1 MLEFRK
7 DGISLTTFENKKLD
21 TNFAISNAK
30 LQSKFLSTLL
40 ESKPELIKPFKQSL
54 KKRIMR
60 SHIESF
66 IKGSSIDNL
75 NDIKKSLRA
84 MREQFFSI
92 SLNFYIKDIF
102 YYASYSFHYNNE
114 NKIYAY
120 NLIVS
125 YIYLHSKYNILQ

>member
-54 KKRIMR
+54 KKTIMR

-66 IKGSSIDNL
+66 IKGRSIDNL
-75 NDIKKSLRA
+75 NDIKKQDQYLK
-84 MREQFFSI
+84 
-92 SLNFYIKDIF
+92 KD
-102 YYASYSFHYNNE
+102 
-114 NKIYAY
+114 
-120 NLIVS
+120 LT
-125 YIYLHSKYNILQ
+125 LCLQAFPYP